1 MFLAVPSNVT
11 HMQFSETTDLS
22 GLQVTDSPEIHSKG
36 FDVKFDI
43 TESNLGFILPTIVE
57 PRKDASAY
65 NDTLELVGRVVGPQQ
80 SAVRWNTRID
90 LPIKAGISNGKGMA
104 SLAAKFDDIH
114 PSLLLFLHRLRCI
127 AVQNDVVSAT
137 KFMHRENLANGL
149 VRVVHDKGHA
159 TWLVVRHQVLAGVPR
174 PGILDTEIALAFPL
188 IELSGGSYKAGAE
201 QQQVFAFLPLRSYGL
216 RFILQVLLN
225 MLKIFLVLRFIAQK

>member
-1 MFLAVPSNVT
+1 M
-11 HMQFSETTDLS
+11 
-22 GLQVTDSPEIHSKG
+22 
-36 FDVKFDI
+36 KFDI
-43 TESNLGFILPTIVE
+43 TESNLGFILPTIIHARQDV
-57 PRKDASAY
+57 KSYD
-65 NDTLELVGRVVGPQQ
+65 DTLKLVGRLVGSQQ
-80 SAVRWNTRID
+80 EAVRWNTRID
-90 LPIKAGISNGKGMA
+90 LPIKASISNGKGMA

-137 KFMHRENLANGL
+137 KYMYREDVGNGL

-188 IELSGGSYKAGAE
+188 SDLSGGRFEASAE

-216 RFILQVLLN
+216 RFILQVLFFLFCVE
-225 MLKIFLVLRFIAQK
+225 KISLECK